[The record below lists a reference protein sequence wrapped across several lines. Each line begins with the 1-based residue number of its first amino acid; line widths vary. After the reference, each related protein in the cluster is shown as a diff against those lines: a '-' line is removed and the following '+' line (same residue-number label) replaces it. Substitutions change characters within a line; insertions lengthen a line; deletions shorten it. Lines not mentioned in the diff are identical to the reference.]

1 MANMSVRG
9 LDDKVL
15 AQLKGQAKREGS
27 SLNSLVI
34 RLLKAHTSWQQRKQ
48 PQIAFDDLDALAGA
62 WSGAQPRTFERDT
75 APLREV
81 DPALWK

>member
-34 RLLKAHTSWQQRKQ
+34 RLLKAHTFWQQRKQ
-48 PQIAFDDLDALAGA
+48 PTD
-62 WSGAQPRTFERDT
+62 RVR
-75 APLREV
+75 
-81 DPALWK
+81 